1 MPNFDTNKGPV
12 NYRTNLTGLSVAG
25 AVVTGGVVLGKVIN
39 NIKND
44 IRRREYCIKNVIMA
58 YFS

>member
-39 NIKND
+39 NIKNG
-44 IRRREYCIKNVIMA
+44 EYCIKNVIMA
-58 YFS
+58 YSS